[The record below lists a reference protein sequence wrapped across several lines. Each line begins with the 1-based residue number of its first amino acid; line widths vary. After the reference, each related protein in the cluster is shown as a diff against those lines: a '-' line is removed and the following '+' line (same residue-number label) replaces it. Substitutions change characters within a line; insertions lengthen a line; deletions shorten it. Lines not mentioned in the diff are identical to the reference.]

1 MKIKPPIGY
10 HLKTIDY
17 LSSLNFQSFPP
28 DTSFINW
35 RDKGIKGIKW
45 NFYPE
50 PTQPFIAR
58 IPMGRVLGTNG
69 SVMTPDNKLLWDV
82 SFEYNRLPPTHSIFE
97 KETLPPITYIPERL
111 AVITFQV
118 SFNYFHW
125 MFDVLPR
132 LELLRQSGF
141 EFDKIVINRGKHYRK
156 DYCQFQD
163 ESLQLL
169 GISKD
174 QLLEVDAQ
182 THLLAKELIVSSPTS
197 FTAYVSK
204 YVCQFLRKEFLVKG
218 TIPKGTG
225 YERIFISREDALHR
239 PLLNENEV
247 FNVLEKYGFKK
258 VKLSTLSFIEKIQLF
273 QSAKVIV
280 SPHGAGLTNIVFC
293 NPATKV
299 IELFPPTYLVPCFF
313 IISQHMD
320 LRYDGLVG
328 EAVPI
333 EESRSIHSDPIFI
346 DIEKL
351 KRKLSVA
358 GL

>member
-1 MKIKPPIGY
+1 
-10 HLKTIDY
+10 
-17 LSSLNFQSFPP
+17 
-28 DTSFINW
+28 
-35 RDKGIKGIKW
+35 
-45 NFYPE
+45 
-50 PTQPFIAR
+50 
-58 IPMGRVLGTNG
+58 
-69 SVMTPDNKLLWDV
+69 
-82 SFEYNRLPPTHSIFE
+82 
-97 KETLPPITYIPERL
+97 
-111 AVITFQV
+111 
-118 SFNYFHW
+118 
-125 MFDVLPR
+125 
-132 LELLRQSGF
+132 
-141 EFDKIVINRGKHYRK
+141 
-156 DYCQFQD
+156 
-163 ESLQLL
+163 
-169 GISKD
+169 
-174 QLLEVDAQ
+174 
-182 THLLAKELIVSSPTS
+182 
-197 FTAYVSK
+197 
-204 YVCQFLRKEFLVKG
+204 
-218 TIPKGTG
+218 
-225 YERIFISREDALHR
+225 
-239 PLLNENEV
+239 LNENEV

>member
-17 LSSLNFQSFPP
+17 VSSSNYQTFPQE
-28 DTSFINW
+28 TTKINW

-50 PTQPFIAR
+50 PAHPFIAR
-58 IPMGRVLGTNG
+58 IPFGRVWGTNG
-69 SVMTPDNKLLWDV
+69 SVITPDNKLLWDV
-82 SFEYNRLPPTHSIFE
+82 SFEYNRLPPTHSIYE
-97 KETLPPITYIPERL
+97 HETLPSITYLPERV

-141 EFDKIVINRGKHYRK
+141 LFDRIVINRGKHYRE

-197 FTAYVSK
+197 NTAHVSK
-204 YVCQFLRKEFLVKG
+204 NVCQFLRREFLEKG
-218 TIPKGTG
+218 SISKGTG
-225 YERIFISREDALHR
+225 YERIFISREDARHR

-258 VKLSTLSFIEKIQLF
+258 VKLSTLSFIEKIKLF

-293 NPATKV
+293 TPATKV
-299 IELFPPTYLVPCFF
+299 IELFSPTYLVPCFF
-313 IISQHMD
+313 VISQHMD
-320 LRYDGLVG
+320 LHYYGLVG

-346 DIEKL
+346 NIENL